1 MSFSPNHYGIEPD
14 QHTSSTR
21 KRVDRCAVPERS
33 TRLRFELVLLC
44 FFISAAA
51 FAQETAQKPKQ
62 KKSPVPQPQA
72 HAHNDYEH
80 ERPLFDALD
89 HGFCS
94 VEADVFA
101 IEGELRVAHDRRDTK
116 PGRTLEKLYLD
127 PLMKR
132 VKQNGGAVYKNGPP
146 FTLLIDFKTKGEA
159 TYALLKPTLA
169 KYKEMLASKEKGK
182 RAAISIV
189 ISGNR
194 PFDIIEADKER
205 LCGIDGR
212 LSNLDSKM
220 PGNLMPLISDN
231 WGSHF
236 KWRGEGEIPEA
247 EKAKLL
253 DAVKRAH
260 DAGRRVRF
268 WATPENEKLWKV
280 LADAGVDHIN
290 TDQLA
295 RLEKFLKMKE
305 K

>member
-1 MSFSPNHYGIEPD
+1 MSLAE
-14 QHTSSTR
+14 QTS
-21 KRVDRCAVPERS
+21 
-33 TRLRFELVLLC
+33 
-44 FFISAAA
+44 
-51 FAQETAQKPKQ
+51 KQ
-62 KKSPVPQPQA
+62 AKTPVPQPQA

-80 ERPLFDALD
+80 ERPLFDAFS

-101 IEGELRVAHDRRDTK
+101 IDGELRVGHYRRDTK

-127 PLMKR
+127 PLRDR
-132 VKQNGGAVYKNGPP
+132 VKLNGGSVYKNGPP
-146 FTLLIDFKTKGEA
+146 FTLLIDFKTEGPA
-159 TYALLKPTLA
+159 TYALLKPTLS
-169 KYKEMLASKEKGK
+169 KYKEMLVATEKNK
-182 RAAISIV
+182 AAAVSIV

-194 PFDIIEADKER
+194 PFEIIQADKAR

-220 PGNLMPLISDN
+220 PSDLMPLISDN
-231 WGSHF
+231 WRSHF
-236 KWRGEGEIPEA
+236 KWRGEGEMPEK

-260 DAGRRVRF
+260 AAGRRVRF
-268 WATPENEKLWKV
+268 WATPENENLWKV

-295 RLEKFLKMKE
+295 RLERFLKMRK